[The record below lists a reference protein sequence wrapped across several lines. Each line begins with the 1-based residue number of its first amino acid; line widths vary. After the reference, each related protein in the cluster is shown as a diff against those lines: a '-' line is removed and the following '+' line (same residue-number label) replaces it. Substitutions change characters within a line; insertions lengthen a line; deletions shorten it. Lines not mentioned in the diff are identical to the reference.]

1 MKDLSSTIADGLV
14 DRYEVFARRVRALA
28 DELTEEQ
35 FWTKPYPYGNSF
47 GHLVL
52 HLTGNLSYYVGSRIA
67 NTGYVRERERE
78 FTESGARPKDE
89 VLGALDA
96 AVDVVVKALRSETE
110 RSWQEDYSAEGLDG
124 ACTRFDAY
132 LRCATH
138 FHLHIGQ
145 MTYLVKALGGES

>member
-1 MKDLSSTIADGLV
+1 MKDVSSTIADGLV
-14 DRYEVFARRVRALA
+14 DRYEVFALRVRALA
-28 DELTEEQ
+28 DELTQEQ

-52 HLTGNLSYYVGSRIA
+52 HLTGNLSYYVGTRIA

-78 FTESGARPKDE
+78 FTQSRATPKDE

-124 ACTRFDAY
+124 ACDRFDAY

-145 MTYLVKALGGES
+145 MTYLVKALRGES

>member
-1 MKDLSSTIADGLV
+1 MTDLSSTIAGALV
-14 DRYEVFARRVRALA
+14 DRYEVFAQRVRGLA

-35 FWTKPYPYGNSF
+35 FWTRPYPYGNSF

-52 HLTGNLSYYVGSRIA
+52 HLTGNLSYYVGARIA
-67 NTGYVRERERE
+67 ETGYIRERDRE
-78 FTESGARPKDE
+78 FTERDPRPKDE

-96 AVDVVVKALRSETE
+96 AVDVVVEALRSETE
-110 RSWQEDYSAEGLDG
+110 RSWQEDYTAEGLDG
-124 ACTRFDAY
+124 ARSRFDAY

-145 MTYLVKALGGES
+145 MTYLVKALRGDS

>member
-1 MKDLSSTIADGLV
+1 MGDLSSTIADGLV
-14 DRYEVFARRVRALA
+14 DRYEVFARRVRELA

-35 FWTKPYPYGNSF
+35 FWTKPYSYGNSF

-52 HLTGNLSYYVGSRIA
+52 HLTGNLSYYIGARIA

-78 FTESGARPKDE
+78 FTERVAKPKDE

-96 AVDVVVKALRSETE
+96 AVDVVVNALRNEAE
-110 RSWQEDYSAEGLDG
+110 RSWQEGYSAEGLEG

-138 FHLHIGQ
+138 FHLHTGQ
-145 MTYLVKALGGES
+145 MTYLVEALKRGR